1 MSNRWSIAEL
11 VRTLHRRHL
20 TPRWLREQGTAP
32 LPEAAAA
39 LAMIA
44 HGVGAVDELPPIV
57 NVAALSVASKGRPR
71 LFAVRPSASAAIH
84 ETDLHSLPESMPALL
99 REPGTVD
106 IRHPIRGPRLFGDV
120 VSLGWYHHAGAV
132 YLIGL
137 RYPDGIM
144 VARWT
149 PRWEGGEIEDG
160 TTHPVS
166 VDVDAEEHR
175 AFVIAAVRYLVT
187 FAVLAEA
194 ERAPIVIRPDREDRS
209 HADVYLGDHP
219 RPPPAA
225 GDGASVDVG
234 GEPPGAVPGL
244 VEVGHL
250 KRQRHGP
257 GLALTK
263 WIYVAG
269 HGARRWCDPRYLVTR
284 RSEWRP
290 WAPRQDADQLGDGG
304 RSREG

>member
-160 TTHPVS
+160 TTHPVA
-166 VDVDAEEHR
+166 VDVDVDVEEHR
-175 AFVIAAVRYLVT
+175 AFVVAAVRYLVT

-225 GDGASVDVG
+225 GDGSSDDVG

-244 VEVGHL
+244 VE
-250 KRQRHGP
+250 
-257 GLALTK
+257 
-263 WIYVAG
+263 
-269 HGARRWCDPRYLVTR
+269 TR

-290 WAPRQDADQLGDGG
+290 WVPRQGDHLGDGG